1 MLARIAHELFWLG
14 RHLGRAEHTARML
27 DGIYAIDLQ
36 APPDTPVGAQ
46 LTWEGLLAVMG
57 VEESPEAPDRDEV
70 MRLLAV
76 DETNQASVLA
86 CVEAGREG
94 ARIVRDVISAEMW
107 EAVNTLRLG
116 LRQRYAGA
124 LGAGPYAFLQYV
136 KERCALF
143 WGLAERTMLE
153 DEARAFLIAGG
164 RIEAAEMVVRMLR
177 VALAPL
183 GEEVADEVERPAQ
196 LDDAAAAHSGEPG
209 WRAGGQAAG
218 QALALLHAVGGLH
231 AFRRAVTEPPNAE
244 PVAGFLLYERA
255 YPDSVGASVDALHAA
270 LVAADASSRT
280 AAPVLRLA
288 RLSADIEF
296 RRRSAR
302 SAGDLLGVLGD
313 VQNELALVD
322 HDIADRYFAG
332 AVQASRVMTA

>member
-36 APPDTPVGAQ
+36 APPDTPIGAQ

-57 VEESPEAPDRDEV
+57 VTQQSDAPDRDEV
-70 MRLLAV
+70 IRLLAV
-76 DETNQASVLA
+76 EETNPTSVLS

-143 WGLAERTMLE
+143 WGLAEQTMLE
-153 DEARAFLIAGG
+153 DEARAFLVAGG

-183 GEEVADEVERPAQ
+183 GEQEVERPAR
-196 LDDAAAAHSGEPG
+196 D
-209 WRAGGQAAG
+209 G

-231 AFRRAVTEPPNAE
+231 AFRRAVTGPPNAE

-255 YPDSVGASVDALHAA
+255 YPDSVAASVDALHGA
-270 LVAADASSRT
+270 LVAADATSRA

-302 SAGDLLGVLGD
+302 SAADLLVVLGD
-313 VQNELALVD
+313 VQNELGQVD
-322 HDIADRYFAG
+322 LDISDRYFAG
-332 AVQASRVMTA
+332 GVQASRVMTA

>member
-14 RHLGRAEHTARML
+14 RQLGRAEHTARML

-36 APPDTPVGAQ
+36 APPDTPVGVQ

-57 VEESPEAPDRDEV
+57 ATGMEDRTEAPDRDEV
-70 MRLLAV
+70 IRLLAV
-76 DETNQASVLA
+76 DPANPSSVLA

-94 ARIVRDVISAEMW
+94 ARVVRDVISAEMW

-116 LRQRYAGA
+116 LYQHH
-124 LGAGPYAFLQYV
+124 LGGEFGTGPYAFLQYV

-153 DEARAFLIAGG
+153 DEARAFLHAGG

-183 GEEVADEVERPAQ
+183 SDDVADEVERPAR
-196 LDDAAAAHSGEPG
+196 D
-209 WRAGGQAAG
+209 G

-231 AFRRAVTEPPNAE
+231 AFRRAVTDPPNAE

-255 YPDSVGASVDALHAA
+255 YPDSVAASVDALHTA
-270 LVAADASSRT
+270 LVAADARPAS
-280 AAPVLRLA
+280 APPVLRLA
-288 RLSADIEF
+288 RLSADLEF

-302 SAGDLLGVLGD
+302 AANDLLVVLGD
-313 VQNELALVD
+313 VQDELALVD
-322 HDIADRYFAG
+322 HDISDRYFAG
-332 AVQASRVMTA
+332 KVQASRVMTG

>member
-1 MLARIAHELFWLG
+1 
-14 RHLGRAEHTARML
+14 ML

-57 VEESPEAPDRDEV
+57 VTQQSESPDRDEV
-70 MRLLAV
+70 IRLLAV
-76 DETNQASVLA
+76 EETNPTSVLS

-116 LRQRYAGA
+116 LRQRYVGA

-153 DEARAFLIAGG
+153 DEARAFLVAGG

-183 GEEVADEVERPAQ
+183 GEQEVEQPAR
-196 LDDAAAAHSGEPG
+196 D
-209 WRAGGQAAG
+209 G

-231 AFRRAVTEPPNAE
+231 AFRRAVTDPPNAE

-255 YPDSVGASVDALHAA
+255 YPDSVAASVDALHGA
-270 LVAADASSRT
+270 LVAADATSRA

-302 SAGDLLGVLGD
+302 SAADLLVVLGD
-313 VQNELALVD
+313 VQDELGQVEL
-322 HDIADRYFAG
+322 DISDRYFAG
-332 AVQASRVMTA
+332 GVQASRVMTA

>member
-76 DETNQASVLA
+76 DEGNQASVLA

-153 DEARAFLIAGG
+153 DEARAFLVAGG

-183 GEEVADEVERPAQ
+183 GEEVADEVERPAR
-196 LDDAAAAHSGEPG
+196 D
-209 WRAGGQAAG
+209 GQAM
-218 QALALLHAVGGLH
+218 ALLHAVGGLH

-270 LVAADASSRT
+270 LVAAEPSSRT

-313 VQNELALVD
+313 VQDELALVD

>member
-14 RHLGRAEHTARML
+14 RQLGRAEHTARML

-36 APPDTPVGAQ
+36 APPDAPVGAQ

-57 VEESPEAPDRDEV
+57 ATEESERTEAPDRDEV
-70 MRLLAV
+70 IRLLAV
-76 DETNQASVLA
+76 DPANPSSVLA

-94 ARIVRDVISAEMW
+94 ARVVRDVISAEMW

-116 LRQRYAGA
+116 LYQHH
-124 LGAGPYAFLQYV
+124 LGGDFGTGPYAFLQYV

-153 DEARAFLIAGG
+153 DEARAFLHAGG
-164 RIEAAEMVVRMLR
+164 RIEAAQMVVRMLR
-177 VALAPL
+177 VALAPF
-183 GEEVADEVERPAQ
+183 GDEDVADEVERPAR
-196 LDDAAAAHSGEPG
+196 D
-209 WRAGGQAAG
+209 G
-218 QALALLHAVGGLH
+218 QALALLHAAGGLH
-231 AFRRAVTEPPNAE
+231 AFRRAVTGPPNAE

-255 YPDSVGASVDALHAA
+255 YPDSVAASVDALHTA
-270 LVAADASSRT
+270 LFAADPSART

-288 RLSADIEF
+288 RLSADLEF
-296 RRRSAR
+296 RRRAAS

-313 VQNELALVD
+313 VQEELALVD
-322 HDIADRYFAG
+322 HDISDRYFAG
-332 AVQASRVMTA
+332 GTQASRVMTG

>member
-14 RHLGRAEHTARML
+14 RQLGRAEHTARML
-27 DGIYAIDLQ
+27 DGVYAIDLQ
-36 APPDTPVGAQ
+36 AAPDTPVGAQ

-57 VEESPEAPDRDEV
+57 VEHAGGDPDRDEV
-70 MRLLAV
+70 IRLLAI
-76 DETNQASVLA
+76 EEGNPSSVLS
-86 CVEAGREG
+86 CVEAAREG
-94 ARIVRDVISAEMW
+94 ARVVRDVISAEMW
-107 EAVNTLRLG
+107 EAVNTLRLN
-116 LRQRYAGA
+116 LRRRSVT
-124 LGAGPYAFLQYV
+124 AGPYEFLQYV

-153 DEARAFLIAGG
+153 DEAHAFLDAGG

-183 GEEVADEVERPAQ
+183 HEEVADEVEKPAR
-196 LDDAAAAHSGEPG
+196 D
-209 WRAGGQAAG
+209 G

-231 AFRRAVTEPPNAE
+231 AFRRAVTDPPNAE
-244 PVAGFLLYERA
+244 PVAEFLLYERA
-255 YPDSVGASVDALHAA
+255 YPDSVAASVDALHEA
-270 LVAADASSRT
+270 LIDADAASRA

-302 SAGDLLGVLGD
+302 SAAHLLDVLGD

-322 HDIADRYFAG
+322 RDIADRYFAG
-332 AVQASRVMTA
+332 GVQASRVMTA

>member
-27 DGIYAIDLQ
+27 DGIYAINLQ

-57 VEESPEAPDRDEV
+57 VEESAEAPDRDEV

-76 DETNQASVLA
+76 EEGNPASVLA

-164 RIEAAEMVVRMLR
+164 RVEAAEMVVRMLR

-183 GEEVADEVERPAQ
+183 GQEVADEVERPAR
-196 LDDAAAAHSGEPG
+196 D
-209 WRAGGQAAG
+209 G

-231 AFRRAVTEPPNAE
+231 AFRRSVTEPPNAE
-244 PVAGFLLYERA
+244 PVASFLLYERA
-255 YPDSVGASVDALHAA
+255 YPDSVAASVDALHAA

-313 VQNELALVD
+313 VQDELALVD

>member
-14 RHLGRAEHTARML
+14 RQLGRAEHTARML

-57 VEESPEAPDRDEV
+57 VGGRSEAPDRDEV
-70 MRLLAV
+70 IRLLAV
-76 DETNQASVLA
+76 EEDNPTSVLS

-116 LRQRYAGA
+116 VRQRYAGA
-124 LGAGPYAFLQYV
+124 LGAGPYAYLQYV

-153 DEARAFLIAGG
+153 DEARAFLVAGG

-183 GEEVADEVERPAQ
+183 GEQEVEPPAR
-196 LDDAAAAHSGEPG
+196 D
-209 WRAGGQAAG
+209 G
-218 QALALLHAVGGLH
+218 QALALLHAVGLH

-255 YPDSVGASVDALHAA
+255 YPDSVAASVDALHEA
-270 LVAADASSRT
+270 LIAADTSSRT
-280 AAPVLRLA
+280 SPPVLRLA

-302 SAGDLLGVLGD
+302 AAAALLEVLGD
-313 VQNELALVD
+313 VGDELALVD

-332 AVQASRVMTA
+332 GVQASRVMTA

>member
-57 VEESPEAPDRDEV
+57 VTQQSGAPSRDEV
-70 MRLLAV
+70 IRLLAV
-76 DETNQASVLA
+76 EESNPTSVLS

-124 LGAGPYAFLQYV
+124 LGAGPYAFLQHV

-153 DEARAFLIAGG
+153 DEARAFLVAGG

-183 GEEVADEVERPAQ
+183 DEEEVERPAR
-196 LDDAAAAHSGEPG
+196 D
-209 WRAGGQAAG
+209 G

-255 YPDSVGASVDALHAA
+255 YPDSVAASVDALHGA
-270 LVAADASSRT
+270 LVAADANSRT

-296 RRRSAR
+296 RRRAAR
-302 SAGDLLGVLGD
+302 AAGDLLVVLGD
-313 VQNELALVD
+313 VQDELAQVD

-332 AVQASRVMTA
+332 GVQASRVMTA